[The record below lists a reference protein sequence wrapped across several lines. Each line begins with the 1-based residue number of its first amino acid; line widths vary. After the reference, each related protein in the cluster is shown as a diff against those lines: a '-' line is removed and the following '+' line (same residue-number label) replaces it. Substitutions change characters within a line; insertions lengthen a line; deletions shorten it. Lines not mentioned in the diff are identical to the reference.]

1 MCARILYIEDKQE
14 MLDLV
19 QLIVTKKGHIFVGA
33 RNGNQGLELL
43 STVQPDI
50 ILLDLMMPD
59 MDGWEVFRHIRAEPT
74 TAHLP
79 IIVVTASGQSL
90 AQVQGLYLTSNDEY
104 ITKPF
109 IPQDLL
115 AAINRALARTVS

>member
-1 MCARILYIEDKQE
+1 MCAKILYIEDKQE

-19 QLIVTKKGHIFVGA
+19 QLIVTKRGHTFVGA
-33 RNGNQGLELL
+33 RNGTLGLEMLP
-43 STVQPDI
+43 SVQPDV

-59 MDGWEVFRHIRAEPT
+59 VDGWEVFRIIRSNPD
-74 TAHLP
+74 TAHIP

-90 AQVQGLYLTSNDEY
+90 AQVQGLYLTRDDEY

-115 AAINRALARTVS
+115 SAINRVLARMAN